1 MEAPLTLTDKPPR
14 TLGAGAQTAMWASF
28 GVTLFGPL
36 TGALVTHRWVHW
48 ARPAACAPTPLAGA
62 LLPARLASAP
72 TPARC

>member
-36 TGALVTHRWVHW
+36 TGALVTQSVGSLVGGL
-48 ARPAACAPTPLAGA
+48 AACAL
-62 LLPARLASAP
+62 
-72 TPARC
+72 